1 MIEIAFDRHLDELF
15 QGQKYPQLDV
25 PDLLGKPFNAYVQ
38 YARDVFEHYRAER
51 YLIVFSDD
59 KRFNTNSLALAF
71 FVVSCL
77 EDKWSI
83 DCLVIKDENYDEAF
97 SSYKPYVAVSIGI
110 KYALRLIKESTDI
123 IYKELKCLDYLGFS
137 IKEDYVENSIHY
149 VPHNSYKSSVTT
161 NNVHDALIY
170 ASLYKILALA
180 KIETPFELVVKITK
194 ETENLSTEELVFAIL
209 QKVSSYIAI

>member
-1 MIEIAFDRHLDELF
+1 MIEIAFDKHLDELF

-25 PDLLGKPFNAYVQ
+25 PDLCKKSFGAYVQ
-38 YARDVFEHYRAER
+38 YARDVFKYYKSER

-71 FVVSCL
+71 FIVSCL
-77 EDKWSI
+77 EDEYSI
-83 DCLVIKDENYDEAF
+83 DCLVVKSKNYDEAF
-97 SSYKPYVAVSIGI
+97 SSYKPYVAVSIGV

-137 IKEDYVENSIHY
+137 IREDYVKNSIHY

-161 NNVHDALIY
+161 NNVHDALVY

-180 KIETPFELVVKITK
+180 KVETPFELVVKITK
-194 ETENLSTEELVFAIL
+194 EAESLDAEELVFAIL